1 MTSHLKHFTNLNYN
15 FSQYRESI
23 VYCSSLKFLMYN
35 EYMGKVPKASH
46 KSPCLG
52 KSFTPSTVKCDE
64 NVDIQNVKM
73 TQLTLP

>member
-1 MTSHLKHFTNLNYN
+1 
-15 FSQYRESI
+15 
-23 VYCSSLKFLMYN
+23 MYN
-35 EYMGKVPKASH
+35 EYMGKVPKASQ

-73 TQLTLP
+73 TQLTFP